1 MGFKQRLALKARQ
14 NRGHDFSAELE
25 ELMRLVLNANGCS
38 YAPSALNA
46 FVIQYLGLADSSGSR
61 RTKLFQRFPPPISL
75 SEVNAPLRLA
85 PESRS
90 VERLQRRLRV
100 PDQEA

>member
-25 ELMRLVLNANGCS
+25 ELMRLVLNANGRS

-46 FVIQYLGLADSSGSR
+46 FCYPIPRARGLNLG
-61 RTKLFQRFPPPISL
+61 
-75 SEVNAPLRLA
+75 
-85 PESRS
+85 
-90 VERLQRRLRV
+90 
-100 PDQEA
+100 